1 MEIGI
6 ERLAALGFIITGLSH
21 IVAPRAWARF
31 FILVR
36 EQGEAGGLINAYIHM
51 PLGLLILAFHQVWQG
66 TGLLVTL
73 VGCALALKGL
83 LYFLVPRLALKSMAR
98 VTEEKAWQFQVA
110 GVAGLLLGLLI
121 AWIALA
127 NGGQLATGPFRIS

>member
-21 IVAPRAWARF
+21 IAAPRAWARF

-36 EQGEAGGLINAYIHM
+36 EQGEAGGFINAFIHI

-66 TGLLVTL
+66 PGLLVTL

-83 LYFLVPRLALKSMAR
+83 LYFLFPRLAVKSMAR
-98 VTEEKAWQFQVA
+98 VAEERAWQFRIA
-110 GVAGLLLGLLI
+110 GAGALLLGLLI
-121 AWIALA
+121 GWIALA
-127 NGGQLATGPFRIS
+127 NGGQVAAGPFRIM